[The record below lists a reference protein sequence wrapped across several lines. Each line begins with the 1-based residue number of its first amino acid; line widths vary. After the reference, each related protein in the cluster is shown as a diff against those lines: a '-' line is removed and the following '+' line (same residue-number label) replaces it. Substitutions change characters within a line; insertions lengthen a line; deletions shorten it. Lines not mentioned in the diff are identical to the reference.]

1 MQTART
7 TQSEPVAAA
16 EDLIRQLQGGETP
29 KLVTLFASRERD
41 QLALNRAVRE
51 RLPKGTRLVGA
62 TTAGELDNQ
71 GMHSGSVVLGALSG
85 DFEVGLGLGSGLS
98 VDAVGAGGAAIKR
111 AAQELGV
118 RQSDLDPRQY
128 VGLVIDDGFRYKKEE
143 LLLGILEKNQ
153 TLVLVGGGAADHEQD
168 PAKQSALLHVD
179 GEVAT
184 DAVLVA
190 LFKTSA
196 PWAALRSHWYQ
207 PTGERLTITRVDE
220 SATRALEIDGRPA
233 AQRYAELLG
242 VPVDELEFGKPRGFA
257 VHPTALK
264 VGREYFIR
272 APWKPLR
279 RRLHPLRQPPGGGHR
294 AGADEDGGHGRH
306 DARLLPGGA
315 APPRPE
321 PPGHPAFPLQWA
333 HVVRQH
339 DRHHP
344 PARRDLAPRTRGGW
358 NECALRDLLGVPH
371 QHDAD
376 GAGVRGKLTDEHS
389 GSGGAR
395 ATRRPGCSWWGV
407 RGSARACW
415 RRCGARTCRCPRG
428 AWLPARR
435 WRRRWSSPWEL
446 AVCGAELPGLG
457 FREAAPAAAR
467 EGSQAALH
475 RPRARSGRTRR

>member
-1 MQTART
+1 MARVKMQTART

-16 EDLIRQLQGGETP
+16 EDLLRQLQGGDTP
-29 KLVTLFASRERD
+29 RLVTLFASRERD

-85 DFEVGLGLGSGLS
+85 DFEVGLGLGTGLS
-98 VDAVGAGGAAIKR
+98 VDAVGAGATAIKR

-118 RQSDLDPRQY
+118 RQSDIDPRQY

-184 DAVLVA
+184 DAVVVA

-196 PWAALRSHWYQ
+196 PWAALRSHWYL
-207 PTGERLTITRVDE
+207 PTGERLTITRVDD
-220 SATRALEIDGRPA
+220 SATRALEIDGKPA
-233 AQRYAELLG
+233 AQRYADLLG

-272 APWKPLR
+272 APWKPLPDGSVLFANLLEEGTELELMKMGDMAGLTRAFFQEELPR
-279 RRLHPLRQPPGGGHR
+279 RVANPQATLLFHCSGRMWY
-294 AGADEDGGHGRH
+294 AGATGTIPQLAETLRH
-306 DARLLPGGA
+306 
-315 APPRPE
+315 
-321 PPGHPAFPLQWA
+321 
-333 HVVRQH
+333 
-339 DRHHP
+339 
-344 PARRDLAPRTRGGW
+344 
-358 NECALRDLLGVPH
+358 
-371 QHDAD
+371 
-376 GAGVRGKLTDEHS
+376 
-389 GSGGAR
+389 
-395 ATRRPGCSWWGV
+395 
-407 RGSARACW
+407 
-415 RRCGARTCRCPRG
+415 
-428 AWLPARR
+428 
-435 WRRRWSSPWEL
+435 
-446 AVCGAELPGLG
+446 
-457 FREAAPAAAR
+457 APAAAGMNVHF
-467 EGSQAALH
+467 EIY
-475 RPRARSGRTRR
+475 SGFHINTTLTVLAFGGN